1 MFFWL
6 LTGWIFFSAIHQYF
20 SVLCVYYPGS
30 PKYLLHRDCIILDTP
45 QKNRRT
51 KSLSL
56 SKVFESFW
64 GEHLSHLEPVLIA
77 LIFQMVS
84 MWVETPGANTDLLM
98 PLVLEVWQHDV
109 KKLMEEILHHVGCVR
124 SVNHG
129 INYVSTGA
137 GFLPSA
143 VIIGNI

>member
-1 MFFWL
+1 
-6 LTGWIFFSAIHQYF
+6 
-20 SVLCVYYPGS
+20 
-30 PKYLLHRDCIILDTP
+30 
-45 QKNRRT
+45 
-51 KSLSL
+51 
-56 SKVFESFW
+56 VFESFW